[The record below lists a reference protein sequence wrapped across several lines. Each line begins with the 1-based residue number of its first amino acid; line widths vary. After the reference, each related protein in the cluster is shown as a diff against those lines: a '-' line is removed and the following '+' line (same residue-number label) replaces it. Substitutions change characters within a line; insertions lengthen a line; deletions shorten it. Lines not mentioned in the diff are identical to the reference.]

1 MRITV
6 PIMVCDSR
14 GALAHLPSQ
23 LSVATA
29 SIRMEMMCSDLGNE
43 LPSARKI
50 ILKCLCMRGAR
61 RTAAQAN
68 FLCVVN
74 HLSSAEIFSF
84 QNHPVV
90 PVSSHSH
97 FLSPSI
103 VMKIYI
109 FAHTSYTLRHTLKTY

>member
-6 PIMVCDSR
+6 PIMVCHSR
-14 GALAHLPSQ
+14 GAWLIFLSR

-29 SIRMEMMCSDLGNE
+29 SIRMGMMCSDLGNE
-43 LPSARKI
+43 LLSARKI

-74 HLSSAEIFSF
+74 HLSSDEIFSF
-84 QNHPVV
+84 QSHPVV
-90 PVSSHSH
+90 PASSAPCSLI
-97 FLSPSI
+97 FFDLSI
-103 VMKIYI
+103 VMKI
-109 FAHTSYTLRHTLKTY
+109 